1 MRTYHVGILGS
12 GVISRTYLADIQ
24 KFYHELQ
31 VTACADLDPGRA
43 QALAGEFGVPKAC
56 TPEQLLGDDAIDIVV
71 NLTPPQA
78 HVAVDRQVIA
88 AGKHLFSEKPFAPTL
103 REAQELLDLA
113 AQKGVQ
119 VGCAPDTFLASGLQ
133 SMRYYLD
140 AGLIGRPFFVTAN
153 MTGAGV
159 ETWHPNPGPFYR
171 QGAGPVM
178 DMGPY
183 YLSAIVALL
192 GPIESIAAFS
202 ARPQAERRVYT
213 GPQAGGTV
221 SVETP
226 THYSAVLR
234 LRSGAAVNLN
244 LSFDVYR
251 SNLPLFEIYGDEG
264 TLTYPDPNFG
274 GGTPQVYRK
283 EQFTDLVYRQ
293 DAEAKARSE
302 RFYPLPEL
310 FTRAKDY
317 SRGIGVLD
325 LARAIETGQTART
338 GGALL
343 LHVTE
348 AMEGL
353 LQAAQQGSI
362 YRMTTTCTRPRPLA
376 PGSALDE
383 V

>member
-213 GPQAGGTV
+213 GPQAGGAV
-221 SVETP
+221 PVETP

-234 LRSGAAVNLN
+234 LCSGAAVNLN

-302 RFYPLPEL
+302 HFYPLPEL

-362 YRMTTTCTRPRPLA
+362 YRMTTTCARPRPLA

>member
-1 MRTYHVGILGS
+1 M
-12 GVISRTYLADIQ
+12 
-24 KFYHELQ
+24 
-31 VTACADLDPGRA
+31 
-43 QALAGEFGVPKAC
+43 
-56 TPEQLLGDDAIDIVV
+56 
-71 NLTPPQA
+71 
-78 HVAVDRQVIA
+78 
-88 AGKHLFSEKPFAPTL
+88 
-103 REAQELLDLA
+103 
-113 AQKGVQ
+113 Q

-221 SVETP
+221 PVETP